1 MLMMLHCDL
10 AFILHLNN
18 EDVIITCWF
27 NNINTSPDHRV
38 CLNAVLLM
46 HNEAFK
52 QIVYSTRNCS
62 TCSETIPNRLIYCL
76 TITLTELF
84 SRPQSNL
91 KCHIC
96 IGIQKWLLL
105 SGWLISSAIHMLAK
119 LKCNTFRSFRK
130 SFLHRVS
137 EPSLALHVQVLLL
150 FVKTHLLWRVLIKY
164 LHIQV
169 CFHARQS
176 CVFLPLCTN

>member
-1 MLMMLHCDL
+1 MLHCCL
-10 AFILHLNN
+10 AFIFHLNN

-38 CLNAVLLM
+38 CLNALFLM

-52 QIVYSTRNCS
+52 QTVYRTRNGS

-76 TITLTELF
+76 TITITELF
-84 SRPQSNL
+84 SRPPSNL

-96 IGIQKWLLL
+96 IRIQKWLLL
-105 SGWLISSAIHMLAK
+105 SGWLISSAIHMLAQ
-119 LKCNTFRSFRK
+119 LKCNTFRSYRK
-130 SFLHRVS
+130 SVFHRIS
-137 EPSLALHVQVLLL
+137 EPSSSLALHVQVMLL
-150 FVKTHLLWRVLIKY
+150 FIKNKFA
-164 LHIQV
+164 V

-176 CVFLPLCTN
+176 CAILPL